1 MQKVLITVAIVVQII
16 ENYITLAK
24 NMQDLELI
32 AFIEQKEI
40 HKLISAIRNI
50 KGAFG
55 NGIKK
60 PNKSEIK
67 ISK

>member
-1 MQKVLITVAIVVQII
+1 
-16 ENYITLAK
+16 
-24 NMQDLELI
+24 MQDPDRI
-32 AFIEQKEI
+32 ASIEQKEI
-40 HKLISAIRNI
+40 HKLMITIRNI

-60 PNKSEIK
+60 PSKSEIK